1 MSRAPFAAAFLRE
14 YGEALVLA
22 ETSLRVVD
30 EEAAD
35 RVAAG
40 ASPVPRGLPSVV
52 VVGEAKRGKS
62 SLVNALLGEDVSPV
76 GLLETT
82 ATALAFHGAGP
93 EETQALVHRPGEP
106 EALRVPRG
114 ELARWVTL
122 DGLAASHEAPVRWV
136 DVPSEAP
143 LLKHLSLVD
152 TPGLGGLASAVG
164 RITLE
169 SIEHAAAVVF
179 VGECHTELTSVEL
192 DFLRQAADKVETVLV
207 VLGGTGDV
215 DPEDLALIVAA
226 DRERLAAAGP
236 RLAGLELLPVDTVTA
251 QRALRHADP
260 ERRARDRERSGVARL
275 EEQLVALTS
284 RRAWSLAWLNSLRAT
299 LTLLAAGEATL
310 AERISAL
317 EDPAHERTL
326 VAERERLAQQRR
338 TLGRS
343 AKAQLQVAVA
353 NERIDVT
360 RHIQQLLLRLEQ
372 EHAARVRAGDADVA
386 ALPEQVAADLEL
398 VALQVSDRLARGL
411 ERMLTD
417 RLAELFEG
425 EDLSGLLAQLGA
437 RMTLAEGSA
446 RMLPERDRDLVL
458 TVVSTAGV
466 AFMAGRAGAGALGM
480 LGVAG
485 TAFLAPLA
493 AVGLGVTAGVALV
506 RLRALHGRRA
516 DALAWLARSM
526 PEIRNELVAVASARL
541 NDAQASL
548 GLALDELLDERI
560 AALDAQ
566 LRQIE
571 QDRRAAAKAPAQL
584 RQQAAA
590 LAAARDRVA
599 ALVPKLQVS
608 PASVGAVTGGA

>member
-1 MSRAPFAAAFLRE
+1 MSRAPFTAPFLRE
-14 YGEALVLA
+14 YGDALALA
-22 ETSLRVVD
+22 EAALRVVD
-30 EEAAD
+30 HQAAE
-35 RVAAG
+35 RIAAA
-40 ASPVPRGLPSVV
+40 ASPVPRGLPRVV

-93 EETQALVHRPGEP
+93 DEVEVLVHRPGVAEP
-106 EALRVPRG
+106 LRVPRD

-122 DGLAASHEAPVRWV
+122 DGLSEAAGGPVRWV
-136 DVPSEAP
+136 DVPSQAP
-143 LLKHLSLVD
+143 LLQHLSLVD

-169 SIEHAAAVVF
+169 SIEHASAVVF

-192 DFLRQAADKVETVLV
+192 DFLRQAADRVETVLV
-207 VLGGTGDV
+207 VLGGAGDV
-215 DPEDLALIVAA
+215 DPEDLELILAA
-226 DRERLAAAGP
+226 DRERLAGAGT

-251 QRALRHADP
+251 QRSRRHTDP
-260 ERRARDRERSGVARL
+260 ERRARDWERSGLARL
-275 EEQLVALTS
+275 EQQLVALTS

-299 LTLLAAGEATL
+299 LTLVSAAEAVLAD
-310 AERISAL
+310 RITAL
-317 EDPAHERTL
+317 EDPAHEGAL

-343 AKAQLQVAVA
+343 AKAQLQAAVA

-360 RHIQQLLLRLEQ
+360 RHIQQLLLQLEQ
-372 EHAARVRAGDADVA
+372 EHAARIRSGDAEIA

-411 ERMLTD
+411 ERMLAD

-425 EDLSGLLAQLGA
+425 EDLTGLLAQLGA

-541 NDAQASL
+541 NDAQAAL

-560 AALDAQ
+560 AALDVQ

-571 QDRRAAAKAPAQL
+571 QDRRAAAKAPALL

-590 LAAARDRVA
+590 LATARDRVA

-608 PASVGAVTGGA
+608 PASVGAWAGGA